1 MQYKFLR
8 EQEIFKLSIWIML
21 WSLIPMMMNIW
32 GWKLKKF
39 EGMKERR
46 IFFLFFI
53 KKKTFWKNQQK
64 NNRKSRQNLCV
75 INCIVWW
82 LARIVPHS
90 WFYFKKMIW
99 LIAWSW
105 VLRGCCHVI
114 YLPSQWDWN
123 LIFIVPINYVPGF
136 VNFFFYQHVKT
147 QCWDFL
153 ILSHDCYND
162 A

>member
-1 MQYKFLR
+1 MVIDTYDDEHLR
-8 EQEIFKLSIWIML
+8 LETQQ
-21 WSLIPMMMNIW
+21 IW
-32 GWKLKKF
+32 GY
-39 EGMKERR
+39 ERKTH
-46 IFFLFFI
+46 FFLFFI
-53 KKKTFWKNQQK
+53 KKKPFWKNQQK

-136 VNFFFYQHVKT
+136 VNFFFSQHVKT